1 MRKAKA
7 NKNDYEHLVC
17 KECPICG
24 KKFIPAPQH
33 VYRDRRSTK
42 MVCSWSCVCESERL
56 KMAGI
61 KPNSK
66 KGGNKP

>member
-1 MRKAKA
+1 MRNRKI
-7 NKNDYEHLVC
+7 DYETIVC
-17 KECPICG
+17 RQCNVCG

-33 VYRDRRSTK
+33 VYRDRRVNHP

-61 KPNSK
+61 KIQSK
-66 KGGNKP
+66 KGERSS